1 MTAEALSTVAAA
13 RPAGSAGRGAPIR
26 VRGLVK
32 SFQRAR
38 VLDGLDLDVS
48 PGERIALVGANGAGK
63 TTLIRCLLGEYV
75 HEGMVEVDGLDP
87 RAHRTRVLG
96 RVGFVPQLPPPLRMP
111 VGQLLDFAA
120 DVCRTDRAPME
131 AVSGRLGLDAR
142 SVWGRPFS
150 KLSGGQKQ
158 KLLIAVA
165 LGRHCDLLVLDEPA
179 ANLDPQAR
187 GAFFEL
193 LAEREPRT
201 TMLLSSHRVDEVAA
215 LVHRVVELDRGR
227 VVLDDRVVGEGSLG
241 AVVHCRVVLTRPVDA
256 VTRTLGAWGLAPG
269 GSAQRFEGVIAAA
282 DRLRFLGALA
292 RYAGLLRE
300 VHLEEQD
307 GSGEG
312 GAG

>member
-1 MTAEALSTVAAA
+1 VNAPGLAPPSVAA
-13 RPAGSAGRGAPIR
+13 GGATIR
-26 VRGLVK
+26 VRGVGK

-38 VLDGLDLDVS
+38 VLDGLDLDVAA
-48 PGERIALVGANGAGK
+48 GDRIALVGANGAGK

-75 HEGMVEVDGLDP
+75 HEGVVEIDGLAP
-87 RAHRTRVLG
+87 RAHRSEVLR

-111 VGQLLDFAA
+111 VGQLLGFAA
-120 DVCRTDRAPME
+120 DVCRTDPAPME
-131 AVSGRLGLDAR
+131 AVATRLGLDAR
-142 SVWGRPFS
+142 SVWTRPFS

-165 LGRHCDLLVLDEPA
+165 LGRRCDLLILDEPA

-215 LVHRVVELDRGR
+215 LVQRVVELDHGA
-227 VVLDDRVVGEGSLG
+227 VVLDDRVVGAGRLD
-241 AVVHCRVVLTRPVDA
+241 ARVRCRVVLTRPVEA
-256 VTRTLGAWGLAPG
+256 ASHALGAWGLATSDAG
-269 GSAQRFEGVIAAA
+269 QRFEGTIAGA

-300 VHLEEQD
+300 VDLREEN
-307 GSGEG
+307 GHGERDPR
-312 GAG
+312 